1 MPEFWPRE
9 MLKLLLFALLAL
21 IIWAAE
27 GVVPAL
33 VFAALMLL
41 IGNLYHLKNL
51 SRLTRWLTRSD
62 STMVPDVTGSWEDLS
77 AALYRMVKGTNKRR
91 EQLNQALDRFQQAA
105 IAMPDGF
112 VILDQRDNIEWCN
125 PAAERHFGLALSK
138 DRGTDISYLVRQPA
152 FTDYLGLQDSSEPLV
167 LHTARSPQLAIAIQ
181 SVPYGDNQK
190 LIISRD
196 ITQWEKA
203 ESARRDFVANVSH
216 ELRTPITVVSGFLET
231 LADMEKIDPS
241 MLRRSIE
248 LMRGESTRMHRL
260 VEDLLTLSQLENGP
274 PLVEDEAIAMAA
286 LVNDLKREAEQL
298 SNGKHQIS
306 ASIDSAAGLRG
317 SLHEIHSALGNLVTN
332 AVRYTP
338 AGGTVHLNWSSDGS
352 SATFAVQDT
361 GMGIP
366 AHHIPRLT
374 ERFYRVDRSRSRES
388 GGTGLG
394 LAIVKH
400 ILNRHQAQLDISSE
414 PGQGSRFA
422 AVFPAQRIVSRTT
435 EVALSS

>member
-1 MPEFWPRE
+1 

-274 PLVEDEAIAMAA
+274 PLVEDETIAMAA

-317 SLHEIHSALGNLVTN
+317 SLHEIRSALGNLVTN

>member
-274 PLVEDEAIAMAA
+274 PLVEDETIAMAA

>member
-1 MPEFWPRE
+1 

-125 PAAERHFGLALSK
+125 PAAERHFGLSLDK
-138 DRGTDISYLVRQPA
+138 DRGTDISYLVRQPE
-152 FTDYLGLQDSSEPLV
+152 FTEYLGLQDSSEPLV

-274 PLVEDEAIAMAA
+274 PLVEDETIAMAA

-317 SLHEIHSALGNLVTN
+317 SLHEIRSALGNLVTN

>member
-1 MPEFWPRE
+1 MSGFWPRE
-9 MLKLLLFALLAL
+9 LLKLFLFALLAL
-21 IIWAAE
+21 IIGAAE

-33 VFAALMLL
+33 VFVVLMLL
-41 IGNLYHLKNL
+41 IGNLFHLKNL

-62 STMVPDVTGSWEDLS
+62 SALVPDVTGSWEDLS
-77 AALYRMVKGTNKRR
+77 AALYRMVKGTNQRR
-91 EQLNQALDRFQQAA
+91 EQLNRALDRFQQAA

-112 VILDQRDNIEWCN
+112 VILDQRANIEWCN

-138 DRGTDISYLVRQPA
+138 DRGTDISYLVRQPE
-152 FTDYLGLQDSSEPLV
+152 FTCYLRQQDSSEPLV
-167 LHTARSPQLAIAIQ
+167 LHLARSPPLAIAIQ
-181 SVPYGDNQK
+181 LVPYGDNQK

-231 LADMEKIDPS
+231 LSDMEKIDPS
-241 MLRRSIE
+241 MLRRSID

-274 PLVEDEAIAMAA
+274 PLVEDETIDVAA
-286 LVNDLKREAEQL
+286 LINELKREAEQL
-298 SNGKHQIS
+298 SNGKHRIS
-306 ASIDSAAGLRG
+306 AAIESSAELRG
-317 SLHEIHSALGNLVTN
+317 SLHEIRSALGNLVTN
-332 AVRYTP
+332 AIRYTP
-338 AGGTVHLNWSSDGS
+338 AGGSVHLNWSSDGG
-352 SATFAVQDT
+352 SATFAVHDT
-361 GMGIP
+361 GVGIP

-422 AVFPAQRIVSRTT
+422 AVFSGQRVVTRAP
-435 EVALSS
+435 EPALSS

>member
-125 PAAERHFGLALSK
+125 PAAERHFGLSLDK

-274 PLVEDEAIAMAA
+274 PLVEDETIAMAA

-338 AGGTVHLNWSSDGS
+338 AGGTVHLN
-352 SATFAVQDT
+352 
-361 GMGIP
+361 
-366 AHHIPRLT
+366 
-374 ERFYRVDRSRSRES
+374 
-388 GGTGLG
+388 
-394 LAIVKH
+394 
-400 ILNRHQAQLDISSE
+400 
-414 PGQGSRFA
+414 
-422 AVFPAQRIVSRTT
+422 
-435 EVALSS
+435 

>member
-1 MPEFWPRE
+1 

-274 PLVEDEAIAMAA
+274 PLVEDETIAMAA

-338 AGGTVHLNWSSDGS
+338 AGGSIHLNWSSDGS

>member
-33 VFAALMLL
+33 VFATLMLL

-274 PLVEDEAIAMAA
+274 PLVEDETIAMAA

>member
-125 PAAERHFGLALSK
+125 PAAERHFGLSLDK
-138 DRGTDISYLVRQPA
+138 DRGTDISYLVRQPE
-152 FTDYLGLQDSSEPLV
+152 FTEYLGLQDSSEPLV

-274 PLVEDEAIAMAA
+274 PLVEDETIAMAA

>member
-274 PLVEDEAIAMAA
+274 PLVEDETIAMAA

-317 SLHEIHSALGNLVTN
+317 SLHEIRSALGNLVTN

-338 AGGTVHLNWSSDGS
+338 PGGTVHLNWSSDGS

-414 PGQGSRFA
+414 PGQGSHFA